1 MTKYLLDSNAVA
13 DCVFQRRGVD
23 VRTMTARRQGHLIGT
38 ALPVLAELYGGFE
51 YSQSRDRNI
60 RIFDRKLSLFR
71 LWPLTL
77 EVAREYGRVFA
88 ELRRNGRPM
97 QVMDLLVAATALTLT
112 NCIVVTTDSDLSAVP
127 GLKVENWAG

>member
-1 MTKYLLDSNAVA
+1 MKKCLLDSNAVA

>member
-97 QVMDLLVAATALTLT
+97 QVMDMLVAATALTLT